1 MGEEVA
7 PLQTARGGE
16 ICSEKA
22 SRTGPWITSGGLRSS
37 AMAAPCSRLIVP
49 TTLRFSPTSSAPP
62 PPPRADA
69 APRSRGGDFLSGSF
83 ILYKADCHG
92 ENVAQCSSLQSL
104 QRMFLPLPWL
114 YVHFAMYV
122 YRILS
127 NEVTLYALC
136 TRRRLYVSS
145 VEAVYEG

>member
-1 MGEEVA
+1 MDHIRWLEE
-7 PLQTARGGE
+7 QCNG
-16 ICSEKA
+16 
-22 SRTGPWITSGGLRSS
+22 S
-37 AMAAPCSRLIVP
+37 AMLPSDSSNHSTILAHV
-49 TTLRFSPTSSAPP
+49 LRPP

-127 NEVTLYALC
+127 NEVTL
-136 TRRRLYVSS
+136 
-145 VEAVYEG
+145 